1 MVVSVLILIP
11 LVSIFTGTTGSER
24 FISLLNDMASLSLVI
39 PYMFVAL
46 AYIQARRRGMDARF
60 KMVRSTPVAIAV
72 GVLVLVVSAFGYLG
86 AGAYALQAQPIDW
99 IYVAVVYGGPIAL
112 IFLGLAL
119 RAASMRAH
127 ARNAAE
133 PE

>member
-1 MVVSVLILIP
+1 V
-11 LVSIFTGTTGSER
+11 
-24 FISLLNDMASLSLVI
+24 
-39 PYMFVAL
+39 FVAV
-46 AYIQARRRGMDARF
+46 AYIQARRRGMDAPF
-60 KMVRSTPVAIAV
+60 KMVRSTPVAIAI
-72 GVLVLVVSAFGYLG
+72 GVLVVVVSAFGYLG

-99 IYVAVVYGGPIAL
+99 TYVGIVYGGPIAL
-112 IFLGLAL
+112 IFLGLVL